1 MAKVEAKTKENPQLK
16 QSILKDG
23 RVSLYLEYYLGRQQ
37 NPVIDKTT
45 GEQEYYPNDLT
56 TKDKATGLKILSP
69 MAGQPKYRIKHNRK
83 KESLNLYLI
92 DKPRTPIERQTNK
105 DILSLAQK
113 IRFEKEQQ
121 LKDNLQGFRVKKEQ
135 DVNFLAFF
143 ESYIYN
149 YNKKDKRNLKVAY
162 NRFKDFLKDE
172 PQYNIYK
179 DFIKPQ
185 QLTKDMMRLFV
196 EYLQSRS
203 VGEGAKTIYQR
214 FKKVINYAIEQ
225 DLILKNPCTGV
236 VCKADD
242 STLRKDILSMEE
254 IKQLIQTEYKD
265 QNPQV
270 RDAFIFCLCTGL
282 RFCDVDALTYSSVD
296 YSNKTLTFEQHKT
309 RGHSANSGVVVPLSD
324 TALTLI
330 GKPSTNNPSKELI
343 FVLPSYTAC
352 SKALKRWIKRAKIDK
367 HITWHCAR
375 HSFATNSLMMGAN
388 IAVVGSLLGHSGLRH
403 TMRYLKAVDEQK
415 REATN
420 KMNFNI

>member
-1 MAKVEAKTKENPQLK
+1 MAKKVSAVKENPRLEQRKSK
-16 QSILKDG
+16 QGIIRL
-23 RVSLYLEYYLGRQQ
+23 SLRYNLGTQAYTDD
-37 NPVIDKTT
+37 NT
-45 GEQEYYPNDLT
+45 GE
-56 TKDKATGLKILSP
+56 TKYKTIHK
-69 MAGQPKYRIKHNRK
+69 R
-83 KESLNLYLI
+83 ESLDLSLI
-92 DKPRTPIERQTNK
+92 ASPRTPADRALNK
-105 DILSLAQK
+105 ETLELAQK

-121 LKDNLQGFRVKKEQ
+121 FKEQ
-135 DVNFLAFF
+135 KDGYRLERNKDINFLDFF

-162 NRFKDFLKDE
+162 NRFKDFLQDE

-179 DFIKPQ
+179 DYIKPQ

-203 VGEGAKTIYQR
+203 IGEGAKTIYQR

-225 DLILKNPCTGV
+225 DLILKNPCIGV

-309 RGHSANSGVVVPLSD
+309 RGHSANSGVVVPLSN

-330 GKPSTNNPSKELI
+330 GKPSTNTPSKELI
-343 FVLPSYTAC
+343 FELPSYTAC

-403 TMRYLKAVDEQK
+403 TMRYLKAVDAQK

-420 KMNFNI
+420 RMNFNI

>member
-1 MAKVEAKTKENPQLK
+1 MAKKVSAVKENPRLEQRKSK
-16 QSILKDG
+16 QGIIRL
-23 RVSLYLEYYLGRQQ
+23 SLRYNLGTQAYTDD
-37 NPVIDKTT
+37 NT
-45 GEQEYYPNDLT
+45 GE
-56 TKDKATGLKILSP
+56 TKYKTIHK
-69 MAGQPKYRIKHNRK
+69 R
-83 KESLNLYLI
+83 ESLDLSLI
-92 DKPRTPIERQTNK
+92 ASPRTPADRALNK
-105 DILSLAQK
+105 ETLELAQK

-121 LKDNLQGFRVKKEQ
+121 FKEQ
-135 DVNFLAFF
+135 KDGYRLERNKDINFLDFF

-162 NRFKDFLKDE
+162 NRFKDFLQDE

-179 DFIKPQ
+179 DYIKPQ

-203 VGEGAKTIYQR
+203 IGEGAKTIYQR

-225 DLILKNPCTGV
+225 DLILKNPCIGV

-309 RGHSANSGVVVPLSD
+309 RGHSANSGVVVPLSN

-330 GKPSTNNPSKELI
+330 GKPSTNTPSKELI
-343 FVLPSYTAC
+343 FELPSYTAC

-375 HSFATNSLMMGAN
+375 HSFATNSLMMGQ
-388 IAVVGSLLGHSGLRH
+388 I
-403 TMRYLKAVDEQK
+403 
-415 REATN
+415 
-420 KMNFNI
+420 